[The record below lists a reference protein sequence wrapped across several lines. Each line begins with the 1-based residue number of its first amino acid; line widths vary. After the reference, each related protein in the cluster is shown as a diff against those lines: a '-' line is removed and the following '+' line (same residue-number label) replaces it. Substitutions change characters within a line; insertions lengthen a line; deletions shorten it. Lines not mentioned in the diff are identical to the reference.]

1 MALITLKDI
10 VMPQEFELPAKL
22 SAQELEKDSS
32 LFEQAKEAIKKHK
45 ALLIAHYYTTPI
57 IQRLAEET
65 GGFIGDSLEMAR
77 VGKESPLNTVVV
89 AGVRF
94 MGETAKILSPEKTI
108 LMPDMGAECSLDL
121 CCKGSEL
128 KRIKEAHPNATV
140 VAYANTSAE
149 VKAMSDW
156 IVTSSLAVEL
166 ADYLKGRGEEIL
178 WVPDRHLGGY
188 IANNAKTQV
197 ITWPGRCIVHDSFE
211 AKEIAKLKEQNP
223 QAKLLVHPESP
234 AEVVA
239 LADKVGSTS
248 QLLAFTK
255 TDDAQTYL
263 VATERGIFYKMQQAC
278 PNKTFIEAPVGPRPG
293 VSSLDGAKC
302 PWMALNTLEKII
314 ESLEGD
320 EQVKAKHSIEVD
332 ESVRVDAMKPL
343 DRMLK
348 FAAAIKSGNVPNDLQ
363 QLIFFII

>member
-1 MALITLKDI
+1 MSLITLKDI
-10 VMPQEFELPAKL
+10 AMPQEFDIPGKL

-32 LFEQAKEAIKKHK
+32 LFEQAKEAIKKHQ

-77 VGKESPLNTVVV
+77 VGKESPLNIVLV

-108 LMPDMGAECSLDL
+108 LMPDLGAECSLDL
-121 CCKGSEL
+121 CCKRSEL
-128 KRIKEAHPNATV
+128 ERIKAEHPNATV
-140 VAYANTSAE
+140 VAYANTSAD
-149 VKAMSDW
+149 VKALSDW

-188 IANNAKTQV
+188 IANNAQTQV
-197 ITWPGRCIVHDSFE
+197 YTWPGRCIVHDSFE
-211 AKEIAKLKEQNP
+211 AQEIAKLKAAHP
-223 QAKLLVHPESP
+223 GAKLLVHPESP

-248 QLLAFTK
+248 QLLAFSK
-255 TDDAQTYL
+255 TDEAQTYL

-278 PNKTFIEAPVGPRPG
+278 PDKTFIEAPIGPRPG
-293 VSSLDGAKC
+293 VKGLDGAKC
-302 PWMALNTLEKII
+302 PWMGLNTLEKII

-320 EQVKAKHSIEVD
+320 EAIKAKHTIEVD
-332 ESVRVDAMKPL
+332 EKIRLEAMKPL

-348 FAAAIKSGNVPNDLQ
+348 FAAAIKTGNVPNDL
-363 QLIFFII
+363 